1 MHRWDVVFVKAD
13 EKDAVGHPAV
23 LLTSDD
29 ILADHRQLRLNAVV
43 GTKKPPA
50 VKPHDHHVI
59 LNGADGLEFLTL
71 VDCSLIY
78 MVRKSSIL
86 RHVGSVT
93 VYRRQEI
100 QHKIRACL
108 GLG

>member
-1 MHRWDVVFVKAD
+1 MHRWDVVFFKAD

-23 LLTSDD
+23 LLSADD
-29 ILADHRQLRLNAVV
+29 ILADPKQLRLNAVV

-50 VKPHDHHVI
+50 VKSRDHHVI

-86 RHVGSVT
+86 RQAGSVT
-93 VYRRQEI
+93 MYRRQEI
-100 QHKIRACL
+100 QRKIRACL

>member
-1 MHRWDVVFVKAD
+1 MHRWDIVFVKAD
-13 EKDAVGHPAV
+13 DKDLVGHPAV
-23 LLTSDD
+23 LLSSDD
-29 ILADHRQLRLNAVV
+29 ILSDHRQLRLNAVV

-50 VKPHDHHVI
+50 VNPQNHHVT
-59 LNGADGLEFLTL
+59 LNSADGLEFLTL

-93 VYRRQEI
+93 AHRRQEI
-100 QHKIRACL
+100 QRKIRSCL